1 MSALSTAVKRRKITV
16 NPGEH
21 VELPSGRADRP
32 LVWTEH
38 RVEAWQRT
46 GQRPAASMVWTPE
59 HAGAFLDFAAG
70 DDLYA
75 LWHVIAFRG
84 LRRSEAVGLPS
95 SDVDL
100 DRRTLTV
107 RETRVQVG

>member
-1 MSALSTAVKRRKITV
+1 MSALGTAVKRRKIAV

-21 VELPSGRADRP
+21 VELPSGRADRA

-59 HAGAFLDFAAG
+59 HAA
-70 DDLYA
+70 
-75 LWHVIAFRG
+75 
-84 LRRSEAVGLPS
+84 PS
-95 SDVDL
+95 STPPPEMTCMPCGTSSRSAGCAA
-100 DRRTLTV
+100 RRLSGCRHPTSTSTGA
-107 RETRVQVG
+107 R